1 MRNFMLDDLLR
12 AVADAVMSAHKS
24 VGAHHHDLGH
34 LFRPSRSKSGGL
46 EPVSMPLVL
55 PRAVVHDGEEAE
67 GVHDVPLATLV
78 PHQST
83 VIESLSLSL
92 PCLVDGLED
101 AADGDGKRLSLVLGP
116 SLPAQHSRLATL
128 SVTFRS
134 GDPPEGMARI
144 NDQLL
149 KRF

>member
-1 MRNFMLDDLLR
+1 MRSFMLDDLLR
-12 AVADAVMSAHKS
+12 AIADALMATQKA

-34 LFRPSRSKSGGL
+34 LFRPSRTQAGAM
-46 EPVSMPLVL
+46 EPVSLPLVM
-55 PRAVVHDGEEAE
+55 PRSVVHEGEEPE
-67 GVHDVPLATLV
+67 GVHDVPLASLV

-83 VIESLSLSL
+83 VIESLNLSM
-92 PCLVDGLED
+92 PCLIEGLDD
-101 AADGDGKRLSLVLGP
+101 AADGGKRLSLVLGS

-128 SVTFRS
+128 SLTFRN

>member
-1 MRNFMLDDLLR
+1 MRNFMLDELLR
-12 AVADAVMSAHKS
+12 AVADAVMSAHKA

-34 LFRPSRSKSGGL
+34 LFRPSRAKAGGL

-55 PRAVVHDGEEAE
+55 PRAVVREGEEPE

-83 VIESLSLSL
+83 VIDSLSLSL
-92 PCLVDGLED
+92 PCLIDGLED
-101 AADGDGKRLSLVLGP
+101 GADGAKRLSLVLGP

-128 SVTFRS
+128 SVTFRNS
-134 GDPPEGMARI
+134 DPPEGMARI